1 MKYERKFERKS
12 AFVLACAWVGERRKQ
27 YSNLIFFNYFEQWN
41 SSETYC
47 KFFINIDP

>member
-27 YSNLIFFNYFEQWN
+27 YSNLIFLIILSNG
-41 SSETYC
+41 
-47 KFFINIDP
+47 IAL